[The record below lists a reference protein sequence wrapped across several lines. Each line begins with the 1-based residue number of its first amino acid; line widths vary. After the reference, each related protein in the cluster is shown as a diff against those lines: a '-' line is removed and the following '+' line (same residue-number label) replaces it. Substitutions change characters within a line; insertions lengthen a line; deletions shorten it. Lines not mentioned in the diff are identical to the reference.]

1 MSEARTRRVLR
12 FSVLAACAS
21 AAISACGQGQ
31 DTFASSHA
39 PTGAETVFVAMGG
52 YQSAGPTV
60 TEPGHDDWTQL
71 FYDQALSRRSTL
83 YDLSSSAGPYVG
95 DLLSGELTQALA
107 LHPNLV
113 AIWIGMPDLLD
124 GIAPATFERELE
136 QVLTRLDA
144 AHVRVLVA
152 NLLPIYRFPAY
163 RTCATEALA
172 CGLGAQSLPAAAEMA
187 TGVTTYDQAI
197 STAASSGRADV
208 ANLTGVFTSHLTSG
222 HPDSAPI
229 VDQSDLGL
237 TTAGEKLVAGAF
249 ETAYSA
255 RRQGG

>member
-1 MSEARTRRVLR
+1 L
-12 FSVLAACAS
+12 VLAACAS
-21 AAISACGQGQ
+21 TVISACGQGQ

-52 YQSAGPTV
+52 YESAGPTV
-60 TEPGHDDWTQL
+60 SEPGHDDWTQL

-83 YDLSSSAGPYVG
+83 YDLSSSVGPYVG
-95 DLLSGELTQALA
+95 DLLSGEITQALA
-107 LHPNLV
+107 LHPNVV

-124 GIAPATFERELE
+124 GIAPATFEQGLE

-163 RTCATEALA
+163 ATCAAQALA
-172 CGLGAQSLPAAAEMA
+172 CGLGAESLPAAAEMETA
-187 TGVTTYDQAI
+187 VSTYDQAM
-197 STAASSGRADV
+197 SAAASNGRADV
-208 ANLTGVFTSHLTSG
+208 VDLTGAFTSYLSSD
-222 HPDSAPI
+222 HPDSPPV

-237 TTAGEKLVAGAF
+237 TAAGEKLVARAF
-249 ETAYSA
+249 ESTYSA
-255 RRQGG
+255 SRRGR